1 MSTPPSCHQ
10 LLLGRS
16 DSIIPCPATSNHT
29 TSIATIELSHNR
41 IKQAEQ
47 YILYPNHFASQL
59 NTFAQQR
66 LRRQPLSGA
75 LRRFETSLKYGVPP
89 ATGYRCTLRRPTRA
103 LMSLDFRA
111 SHPLRWFGP
120 LINISPCSALQTASI
135 HDNQNPWPLDK
146 HLNPCGSSPPA
157 VRPVALRLA

>member
-47 YILYPNHFASQL
+47 YVLYPNHFASQL

-111 SHPLRWFGP
+111 SHPAAMVRPTHQHSP
-120 LINISPCSALQTASI
+120 LLCSANCKHSRQPKPLAFGQTLK
-135 HDNQNPWPLDK
+135 PMWL
-146 HLNPCGSSPPA
+146 LSSG
-157 VRPVALRLA
+157 R